1 MKGDVSAARFSS
13 GFGELLPLCHLLC
26 FPVQLPSGLQAETSH
41 RIVVLLPR
49 TGLAKD
55 HHESIQEPRLDL
67 R

>member
-1 MKGDVSAARFSS
+1 MKRDVSAARFSS
-13 GFGELLPLCHLLC
+13 GFGALLTLCHLLC

-41 RIVVLLPR
+41 RVMALLSR

-55 HHESIQEPRLDL
+55 HHESIQDPRLGL